1 MAQAGAKAPQ
11 SFSDALGDV
20 LMAITSAS
28 LAPDADMDFIE
39 KIRMVVLG
47 KLKHMG
53 QPSQPGAQPGAA
65 GGGQPGPPSGG
76 PPPGGPAAAPPP
88 GAAQAPPQGGPA
100 PHPNIPG
107 MDPDEMRRVIAQTTG
122 S

>member
-1 MAQAGAKAPQ
+1 MSVAAPYLVQARVCAWIHGL
-11 SFSDALGDV
+11 SDYLFLSYGIGT
-20 LMAITSAS
+20 IT
-28 LAPDADMDFIE
+28 FIE